1 MIHTSEDINTVL
13 LPMAYDVKGCSCAN
27 EDGSYTVIINS
38 RISRE
43 KQIEAYYHELR
54 HIQSGDFGTD
64 DVERVECV
72 AHCM

>member
-1 MIHTSEDINTVL
+1 MENINIKL
-13 LPMAYDVKGCSCAN
+13 LPMEYSVKGVSCCN

-38 RISRE
+38 RISQE

-64 DVERVECV
+64 DVEKVERV